1 MNDKLK
7 HFLSCAGISITVLL
21 VLALIGTDWSGYEKL
36 LAIAIGT
43 LAAAAKEL
51 VWDKW
56 LGKGQADFYD
66 FFAGL
71 CGAYAGTFAWI
82 IVETTILYA

>member
-7 HFLSCAGISITVLL
+7 HFIACAAVSIITLAVLL
-21 VLALIGTDWSGYEKL
+21 IIGTDLAGYEKL
-36 LAIAIGT
+36 LAIVTGT

-51 VWDKW
+51 VWDKL

-82 IVETTILYA
+82 IVETIILYA